1 MTTELSTFYLK
12 LKYGLDGYYVK
23 FRAPS
28 SEYVAAYAEHYFG
41 PIGSDPTCIYT
52 EAYFY
57 EIVRKREQK
66 TRIIR
71 RNDPIV
77 LPIK

>member
-1 MTTELSTFYLK
+1 MSELNTFYLK

-28 SEYVAAYAEHYFG
+28 PEAVQRHANEYFG
-41 PIGSDPTCIYT
+41 LIAGSIYT

-57 EIVRKREQK
+57 EIVRKREQT

-77 LPIK
+77 LTE